1 MKRILALFLV
11 FILIFSITAC
21 GMNTSEKP
29 YDGETMS
36 GTEENSNVSTEEML
50 SDVPDT
56 YDYALQVSINPEFIL
71 YLVGSEVVAYEALN
85 EDAKKV
91 DERAAIEDRGLH
103 GALEDIVRFSYEEGF
118 LKDGGDVTVTMVRAF
133 GTEAVANELLK
144 EAEDFIL
151 STAEDCGISVN
162 PVITIAENLNF
173 SENTMQENIE
183 NPEGEKPEN
192 HNPATSTAEDFQTS
206 EGEPDESREPQW
218 IEVECSICYGSG
230 ESTCDG
236 CGGSGKKNCDLCG
249 GEGFTVCDQCG
260 GTTLVP
266 CTNCSSPG
274 SGLCNGCN
282 GTGVCK
288 HCNGAGC
295 GQCDY
300 QSGVTCKGC
309 AGSGICGH
317 CRGTN
322 FTATC
327 NRCWGYNG
335 HPPCNRC
342 GGDGEEDCNGCGAT
356 GKVGC
361 YRCGGS
367 GKETEQVDVE

>member
-1 MKRILALFLV
+1 
-11 FILIFSITAC
+11 
-21 GMNTSEKP
+21 MNTSEKP

-71 YLVGSEVVAYEALN
+71 YLVGSEVVAYVALN

-230 ESTCDG
+230 ESTC
-236 CGGSGKKNCDLCG
+236 
-249 GEGFTVCDQCG
+249 
-260 GTTLVP
+260 
-266 CTNCSSPG
+266 
-274 SGLCNGCN
+274 
-282 GTGVCK
+282 
-288 HCNGAGC
+288 
-295 GQCDY
+295 
-300 QSGVTCKGC
+300 KGC

-335 HPPCNRC
+335 QPPCNRC